1 VTGLTVHPLHV
12 GTLRGF
18 PTPAIT
24 YHRGWGERLD
34 VPMVMF
40 VILGG
45 EHPVVVDTGTGT
57 PEFTR
62 AHHGYD
68 LDRPA
73 DQEPLAAL
81 KQLGVAPEDVGTV
94 VHTHLHWDHCSNDD
108 LFPAA
113 EIIVQKAEL
122 GYAVDPLEPNRKAFQ
137 RGPGVLPP
145 WVTVLDRIRTVD
157 GDAGL
162 MPGISV
168 VALPGH
174 TPGSQGVLVAGAG
187 GSVLVAG
194 DCVDTYANWEGDG
207 NLSHIPSGSFTDL
220 AAYMDSFRRIEQLG
234 CEVIPSHDT
243 AVLDKG
249 VFGR

>member
-1 VTGLTVHPLHV
+1 MTALTVHALHV
-12 GTLRGF
+12 GTLLGF

-24 YHRGWGERLD
+24 YHRGWGERHD
-34 VPMVMF
+34 VPMIMF

-68 LDRPA
+68 LDRPPE
-73 DQEPLAAL
+73 QEPAAAL
-81 KQLGVAPEDVGTV
+81 ERLGVDPGDVATV

-113 EIIVQKAEL
+113 QIIVQKAEL
-122 GYAVDPLEPNRKAFQ
+122 AYAVDPLEPNRKAFQ

-145 WVTVLDRIRTVD
+145 WVSVLDRIHTVD
-157 GDAGL
+157 GDAEL
-162 MPGISV
+162 LPGISV
-168 VALPGH
+168 VPLPGH
-174 TPGSQGVLVAGAG
+174 TPGSQGVLVQGRG
-187 GSVLVAG
+187 GPVLMAG
-194 DCVDTYANWEGDG
+194 DCVDTYANWTGDG
-207 NLSHIPSGSFTDL
+207 KLSHIPSGSFTDL
-220 AAYMDSFRRIEQLG
+220 AAYMDSFRRIERLG
-234 CEVIPSHDT
+234 CEVVPSHDM

-249 VFGR
+249 VFG